1 MTPAIRTMVR
11 KDEILTMTRAAGVVA
26 AVAAVGLA
34 TAACGSDDSS
44 ASDTTTGAAASEA
57 AGASGTASDP
67 GATTGEY
74 RNGTYTA
81 TGHYTTPGGEQQ
93 IGVTVTLDDSTITAV
108 ELDRSQTRGT
118 SAEFQQKFASGID
131 AEVVGKNID
140 DLDVSKVSGS
150 SLTSGGF
157 NDAIAQIK
165 TQAAG

>member
-1 MTPAIRTMVR
+1 MVR

-44 ASDTTTGAAASEA
+44 ASDTTTTGAAASEA